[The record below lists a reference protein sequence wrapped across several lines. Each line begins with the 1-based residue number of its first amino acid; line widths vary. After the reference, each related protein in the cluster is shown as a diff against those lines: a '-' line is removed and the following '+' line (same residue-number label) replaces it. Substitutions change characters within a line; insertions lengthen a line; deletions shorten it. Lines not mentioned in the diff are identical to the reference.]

1 MYVHR
6 IIFLFSPSFC
16 VAAQVSSQLDFFKFN
31 MLKLILLESFCL
43 RNIVKFHFSF
53 WYLEG
58 LNEIP

>member
-6 IIFLFSPSFC
+6 IIFLFSSSFR